1 MPGGQSL
8 EFTPSDGSTNAR
20 SACETA
26 VARQAQDGYVLDYIT
41 RTIERPNAGF
51 ESDPEYLRNLE
62 EHAPVAGRLIAV
74 HRLRPGSGRSQRE
87 IIGAAPFER
96 LQDMWARDGNRC
108 RWSVAFP
115 IIESYDIENPP
126 DASDV
131 FGPASYRRLFAHP
144 ATLLRP
150 LTYEDRT
157 KLADLTLIPRQAP
170 NAWIAIEDE
179 AAIAARDMQVIPR
192 RIRQD
197 IERDLS
203 ASVMEGL
210 SEVSQIP
217 SCYTNSHLTVS
228 GEVFDRLLLPSGNF
242 DRRFLR
248 TPASQR
254 DVSRRATFEKS
265 RMHHLPRT
273 ELSHQN
279 QSDRKSIR
287 PNRPEAPEFYV
298 PQRRPSG
305 LFDRRAPTK
314 WRDRPASQSLGLSL
328 RWPQYKLSKSASLS
342 A

>member
-1 MPGGQSL
+1 
-8 EFTPSDGSTNAR
+8 
-20 SACETA
+20 

-87 IIGAAPFER
+87 IIGAAAFER

-150 LTYEDRT
+150 FTYEDRT
-157 KLADLTLIPRQAP
+157 KLADLKLIPRQAP

-210 SEVSQIP
+210 SEERRRMARTRAAWNAYKFVLARQKAGR
-217 SCYTNSHLTVS
+217 LTC
-228 GEVFDRLLLPSGNF
+228 DDCNF
-242 DRRFLR
+242 DPINRIAGTGVKPRSLLDVHHREPFAEGIQYTRPTDSYFKLLCPTCHR
-248 TPASQR
+248 LEHAVMRLKPISDIVGPA
-254 DVSRRATFEKS
+254 
-265 RMHHLPRT
+265 
-273 ELSHQN
+273 
-279 QSDRKSIR
+279 
-287 PNRPEAPEFYV
+287 
-298 PQRRPSG
+298 PSV
-305 LFDRRAPTK
+305 DHAQV
-314 WRDRPASQSLGLSL
+314 A
-328 RWPQYKLSKSASLS
+328 
-342 A
+342 